1 MRPSPRCRSQRDGRS
16 RRRTPPSERR
26 WTRSSAPSRPHLRR
40 PRPPDD
46 AEHGQEGQHPLSLL
60 RLIDAAQGR
69 RSEAGT
75 IPRVSAPDI
84 EAVLMHALR
93 AAYPDDAALED
104 RALIEAQ
111 SSGSSFGPEAS
122 SCIRPQTQQAPSR
135 SPGPCHLRAADAR
148 SWRVT
153 TAAST
158 VRPGKA
164 RRLSEARVIV
174 SQRPAVGL
182 RLPGS
187 RQRTHVTGLPSR

>member
-1 MRPSPRCRSQRDGRS
+1 MTPSTAKKGSIRYRYYV
-16 RRRTPPSERR
+16 
-26 WTRSSAPSRPHLRR
+26 SSML
-40 PRPPDD
+40 
-46 AEHGQEGQHPLSLL
+46 
-60 RLIDAAQGR
+60 AQGR

-122 SCIRPQTQQAPSR
+122 SCIRPQTQQARSR

-148 SWRVT
+148 SWQAGAAKVT